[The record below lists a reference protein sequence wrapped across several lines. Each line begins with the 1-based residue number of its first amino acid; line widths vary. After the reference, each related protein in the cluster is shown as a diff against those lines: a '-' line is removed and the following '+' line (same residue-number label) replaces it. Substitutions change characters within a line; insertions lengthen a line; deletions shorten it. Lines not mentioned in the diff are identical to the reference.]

1 MNQINISLIFLIM
14 ISMVLPASAIMYVS
28 GSTVDNSDASD
39 SGFSENSFA
48 SDSGSTEDNS
58 DASDSGSTDNDG
70 TFPITSTESSDA
82 LPIDPTVINSTGN
95 EQLQDVD
102 LENTILNI
110 HNQERAAVNVPALS
124 WSSSLASNAQSWADQ
139 LLAQGKF
146 EHSPDTSY
154 GENIAQLSR
163 INSNPNEIDLSK
175 MVQTWV
181 DEKNSYDGQPIT
193 NDNFMQFGHYTQMVW
208 KSTTEVGC
216 GMASDTGKDILV
228 CQYTPS
234 GNQIGQSAY

>member
-1 MNQINISLIFLIM
+1 MATVNQINISLIFLIM

-28 GSTVDNSDASD
+28 GSTVDNEGTSD
-39 SGFSENSFA
+39 SEFSENSFA

-102 LENTILNI
+102 FENTILNI

-163 INSNPNEIDLSK
+163 INSNPNEIDLLR
-175 MVQTWV
+175 W
-181 DEKNSYDGQPIT
+181 
-193 NDNFMQFGHYTQMVW
+193 
-208 KSTTEVGC
+208 
-216 GMASDTGKDILV
+216 
-228 CQYTPS
+228 
-234 GNQIGQSAY
+234 

>member
-1 MNQINISLIFLIM
+1 
-14 ISMVLPASAIMYVS
+14 MVLPTSAIMYAS
-28 GSTVDNSDASD
+28 GSTDNTDGASD
-39 SGFSENSFA
+39 SEFSENSFA
-48 SDSGSTEDNS
+48 SNNGSTDDNT
-58 DASDSGSTDNDG
+58 DGASDSGSTDNDG
-70 TFPITSTESSDA
+70 TFPTTSTESSDA

-95 EQLQDVD
+95 EQLQNVD
-102 LENTILNI
+102 LENTVLNI
-110 HNQERAAVNVPALS
+110 HNQERAVVNVPALS

-139 LLAQGKF
+139 LLAEGKF

-163 INSNPNEIDLSK
+163 INPNPNETDLSK
-175 MVQTWV
+175 MVQSWV

-234 GNQIGQSAY
+234 GNQVGQSAY